1 MDLWS
6 QLKKKNASFA
16 TKNKNHGADVNQVI
30 MC

>member
-1 MDLWS
+1 MITTK
-6 QLKKKNASFA
+6 KKKNASFA